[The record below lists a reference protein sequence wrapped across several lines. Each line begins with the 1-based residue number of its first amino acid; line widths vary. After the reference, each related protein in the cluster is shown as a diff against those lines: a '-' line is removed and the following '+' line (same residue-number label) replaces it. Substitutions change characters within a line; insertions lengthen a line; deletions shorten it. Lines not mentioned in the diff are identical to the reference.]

1 MLSRVVRRFFSSG
14 ASDANRQEAPR
25 WIAPVMALTALC
37 AAGAGATAIHTKQR
51 LGLLEEQLNLVLADV
66 ELKSE
71 MQSIHIA
78 TVERQLMHLQQQS
91 RPVPASHIE
100 RV

>member
-1 MLSRVVRRFFSSG
+1 M
-14 ASDANRQEAPR
+14 
-25 WIAPVMALTALC
+25 ILTVLC
-37 AAGAGATAIHTKQR
+37 AAGSGATAIHTKQR

-66 ELKSE
+66 ALKSE

-78 TVERQLMHLQQQS
+78 AVERQVMHMQQQS
-91 RPVPASHIE
+91 RPVPDSHNE